1 MYSAPTVSSR
11 HVILACGI
19 GVLLIAVG
27 ICATPYAGLQLAP
40 VPGYMTAFGSAMI
53 VINLLLAALLFSKGA
68 AEQRADSIRLG
79 AAYFFI
85 FAIFLPL
92 TASFPNGIAEGT
104 LIGKPNSAV
113 WLWSYWH
120 AGFGLLILRY
130 ALTARAEDG
139 RIPRI
144 WGVIGWVLVLVTLL
158 ALTATLWIDY
168 LPSIV
173 LQGRR
178 LFSGW
183 SAVVPIV
190 TLTILGAATIAVARL
205 RARTPEQLW
214 LVVGMVAAC
223 FDVWL
228 TFRGGERFS
237 VGWYLS
243 KMGSLITSLA
253 VLISLFQDITRLY
266 ADVAAANRVLR
277 DLADRDGLTGLFNR
291 RCLDRV
297 VQGEWRRAQREH
309 QSLAFLMIDVDHFKR
324 FNDHYGHLDG
334 DGVLRRVGDAIA
346 RAIQRPGDLVAR
358 YGGEEFAVLLPATEA
373 AGAVTVADAILAL
386 VRDLAIAHAGNPA
399 GIVTVSI
406 GAAALRP
413 DGTQADTDLIA
424 HADRA
429 LYAAKAAG
437 RNQRVAARPQYLPQ
451 DQRYTPALP

>member
-1 MYSAPTVSSR
+1 
-11 HVILACGI
+11 
-19 GVLLIAVG
+19 
-27 ICATPYAGLQLAP
+27 
-40 VPGYMTAFGSAMI
+40 
-53 VINLLLAALLFSKGA
+53 
-68 AEQRADSIRLG
+68 
-79 AAYFFI
+79 
-85 FAIFLPL
+85 
-92 TASFPNGIAEGT
+92 
-104 LIGKPNSAV
+104 
-113 WLWSYWH
+113 
-120 AGFGLLILRY
+120 
-130 ALTARAEDG
+130 
-139 RIPRI
+139 
-144 WGVIGWVLVLVTLL
+144 
-158 ALTATLWIDY
+158 
-168 LPSIV
+168 
-173 LQGRR
+173 
-178 LFSGW
+178 
-183 SAVVPIV
+183 
-190 TLTILGAATIAVARL
+190 
-205 RARTPEQLW
+205 
-214 LVVGMVAAC
+214 
-223 FDVWL
+223 
-228 TFRGGERFS
+228 
-237 VGWYLS
+237 
-243 KMGSLITSLA
+243 
-253 VLISLFQDITRLY
+253 
-266 ADVAAANRVLR
+266 VLR